1 MNLKTLFHRYR
12 HVLVYLVFGGL
23 TTLVNWAV
31 YVPLTQWLALSAWLG
46 TWIAWCV
53 AVAFAFVTNKPF
65 VFQSHDWSRKV
76 VFPELCK
83 FLSCRVGS
91 GLLEVFLMWLCV
103 DTLGWNNLIMKVIT
117 SIIVVIANYVGSRFL
132 VFSKK
137 QS

>member
-31 YVPLTQWLALSAWLG
+31 YVPLTQWLTLSAWLG

-91 GLLEVFLMWLCV
+91 GFLEVFLMWLCV
-103 DTLGWNNLIMKVIT
+103 DKLGWNNLIMKVIT
-117 SIIVVIANYVGSRFL
+117 SVIVVIANYVGSRFL